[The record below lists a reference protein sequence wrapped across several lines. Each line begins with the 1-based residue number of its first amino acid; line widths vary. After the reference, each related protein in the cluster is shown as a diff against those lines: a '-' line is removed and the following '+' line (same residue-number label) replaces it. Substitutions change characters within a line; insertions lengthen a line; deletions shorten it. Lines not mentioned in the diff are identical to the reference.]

1 MIWDKEVYTAPI
13 SFLIDRN
20 IREYDISKANINI
33 LLYFNLINQK
43 QYQYLYNLPRME
55 RQIRVGIMQRNAKI
69 ASALSNGLKQ
79 MRNLFCTQNNI
90 QENEILSIR
99 KDALYIIDKVPRYT
113 KFGNVEF
120 LCKNSYSSFYQF
132 SGLEMYY
139 NSKYTILDV
148 KGISDNTLL
157 LHKDFMLDFLVY
169 LFSLIENRDYESAI
183 NDLGAFRND
192 YLNLKLPIG
201 YYRELDNRS
210 MYRTKYKYDGF
221 ATYVQNISSSH
232 IEDVDLSYN
241 NMILMELH
249 RILVMLIME
258 KKP

>member
-33 LLYFNLINQK
+33 LLYFKLINQK

-55 RQIRVGIMQRNAKI
+55 RQIRVGIMQKNTKI

-113 KFGNVEF
+113 I
-120 LCKNSYSSFYQF
+120 
-132 SGLEMYY
+132 SGTQSVVCY
-139 NSKYTILDV
+139 IL
-148 KGISDNTLL
+148 
-157 LHKDFMLDFLVY
+157 
-169 LFSLIENRDYESAI
+169 
-183 NDLGAFRND
+183 
-192 YLNLKLPIG
+192 
-201 YYRELDNRS
+201 
-210 MYRTKYKYDGF
+210 
-221 ATYVQNISSSH
+221 
-232 IEDVDLSYN
+232 
-241 NMILMELH
+241 
-249 RILVMLIME
+249 
-258 KKP
+258 